1 MTTTK
6 TKKGQFKSLEEAV
19 KFKND
24 HLMKI
29 LKNVDLKQVNKPQ
42 KTAAVAGS

>member
-19 KFKND
+19 KFKNA
-24 HLMKI
+24 HLMKV
-29 LKNVDLKQVNKPQ
+29 LEGVDLKQAG
-42 KTAAVAGS
+42 KTQAKVTPSL